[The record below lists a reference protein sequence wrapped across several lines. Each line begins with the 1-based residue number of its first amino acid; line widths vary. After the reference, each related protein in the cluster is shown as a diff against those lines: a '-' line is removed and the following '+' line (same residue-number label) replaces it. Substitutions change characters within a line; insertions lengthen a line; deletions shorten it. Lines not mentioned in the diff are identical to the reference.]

1 MKPFKYYFMK
11 IEKLSNE
18 DLMKSIGKE
27 PITDEVKEL
36 LRRYSSA
43 LATIAQPLA
52 YKAQRDWD
60 EEEGIWIITPIAD

>member
-1 MKPFKYYFMK
+1 
-11 IEKLSNE
+11 
-18 DLMKSIGKE
+18 MKSIGKE

-43 LATIAQPLA
+43 LATISQPLA